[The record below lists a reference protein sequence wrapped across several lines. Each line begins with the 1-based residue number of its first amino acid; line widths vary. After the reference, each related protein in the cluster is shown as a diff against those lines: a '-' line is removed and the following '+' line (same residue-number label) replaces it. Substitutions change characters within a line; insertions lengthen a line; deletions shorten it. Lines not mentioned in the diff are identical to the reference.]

1 MVRDDLSSVGCRG
14 PKLAWVVPRH
24 SCMGG
29 FLKKILESRQTIMIR
44 WYGRKAEKLSPDG
57 FPLYT
62 TSPCTVVICGY
73 HCAREYRFQLY
84 QRNICVHGGDIK

>member
-29 FLKKILESRQTIMIR
+29 FLKKILESSQTIMIR

-57 FPLYT
+57 FPFYT
-62 TSPCTVVICGY
+62 PKVRTMDDPGLWFSRKIPRSALDDRGTES
-73 HCAREYRFQLY
+73 A
-84 QRNICVHGGDIK
+84 